1 MQQLLYF
8 QGIHL
13 IGSTDSI
20 MYQTQMCHSI
30 GIITDPPV
38 DSTTCYGGIATF
50 TCGSDRGSD
59 IANIQWTLDG
69 GDLEDMNEIERGIS
83 THTNITDEY
92 AATTLTIVGLHDNH
106 DIIIGCQMITTTFDI
121 DTEPATF
128 TVTDIPPVTNLTIE
142 FTGATMITTWQAPTV
157 LPVDYHYQINI
168 SYGSVLITNTTVDP
182 VYIMD
187 ITSCSNTNYTVSV
200 SVVDIGYT
208 RLHSEYTTSTD
219 VYEGTSVH
227 TTIVLLSIM
236 YKKCAFSRHKL
247 LSFFH

>member
-1 MQQLLYF
+1 MSINIIVNISPIISQWCF
-8 QGIHL
+8 CTNIVPGI
-13 IGSTDSI
+13 
-20 MYQTQMCHSI
+20 
-30 GIITDPPV
+30 IITDSPV

-50 TCGSDRGSD
+50 TRGSDRGSD
-59 IANIQWTLDG
+59 VAHIQWIIDS
-69 GDLEDMNEIERGIS
+69 EDVNDIYTTERGIS

-106 DIIIGCQMITTTFDI
+106 DIIVGCQMIVISPVVDT
-121 DTEPATF
+121 DTEAATF

-142 FTGATMITTWQAPTV
+142 FTEATMITSWQAPTV

-168 SYGSVLITNTTVDP
+168 SYGSVLVTNTTVDP

-208 RLHSEYTTSTD
+208 QLHSEYTTSTTE
-219 VYEGTSVH
+219 YEYKGTSVH
-227 TTIVLLSIM
+227 SVTE
-236 YKKCAFSRHKL
+236 YHKCIG
-247 LSFFH
+247 

>member
-1 MQQLLYF
+1 MQLCTNENRNYVAICF
-8 QGIHL
+8 
-13 IGSTDSI
+13 TVE
-20 MYQTQMCHSI
+20 

-59 IANIQWTLDG
+59 IANIQWTLDSQ
-69 GDLEDMNEIERGIS
+69 DDFNTTERGVS

-106 DIIIGCQMITTTFDI
+106 DIIVGCTMVSASFDI
-121 DTEPATF
+121 DTETATF

-208 RLHSEYTTSTD
+208 QLHSEYTTSTTEYD
-219 VYEGTSVH
+219 VYEG
-227 TTIVLLSIM
+227 I
-236 YKKCAFSRHKL
+236 
-247 LSFFH
+247 

>member
-1 MQQLLYF
+1 MIIYKF
-8 QGIHL
+8 P
-13 IGSTDSI
+13 D
-20 MYQTQMCHSI
+20 
-30 GIITDPPV
+30 IITDPPV

-50 TCGSDRGSD
+50 TCGSDRGTD
-59 IANIQWTLDG
+59 IVNLQWTIDG
-69 GDLEDMNEIERGIS
+69 EDVNDLNTTERGIS

-106 DIIIGCQMITTTFDI
+106 DIVVGCTMITTSENDN
-121 DTEPATF
+121 EGATF

-168 SYGSVLITNTTVDP
+168 SYGIVLITNTTVDP
-182 VYIMD
+182 VYTMD

-208 RLHSEYTTSTD
+208 QLHSEYTTSSAEYE
-219 VYEGTSVH
+219 VYRAGMWICTF
-227 TTIVLLSIM
+227 IR
-236 YKKCAFSRHKL
+236 K
-247 LSFFH
+247 

>member
-1 MQQLLYF
+1 M
-8 QGIHL
+8 
-13 IGSTDSI
+13 
-20 MYQTQMCHSI
+20 
-30 GIITDPPV
+30 
-38 DSTTCYGGIATF
+38 
-50 TCGSDRGSD
+50 
-59 IANIQWTLDG
+59 QWTIDSEDVI
-69 GDLEDMNEIERGIS
+69 DLNTTERGIS

-106 DIIIGCQMITTTFDI
+106 GIIVGCIMITKSFDI
-121 DTEPATF
+121 DNEPATF

-142 FTGATMITTWQAPTV
+142 FTGASMITTWQAPTV

-208 RLHSEYTTSTD
+208 QLHSEYTTSTTE
-219 VYEGTSVH
+219 YEGMCIKVYVNLIS
-227 TTIVLLSIM
+227 
-236 YKKCAFSRHKL
+236 Y
-247 LSFFH
+247 LSFGSTNLFTMLFCIHV

>member
-1 MQQLLYF
+1 MSINIIVNIRTIISQWYF
-8 QGIHL
+8 CTNIVPGI
-13 IGSTDSI
+13 
-20 MYQTQMCHSI
+20 
-30 GIITDPPV
+30 IITDPPV

-59 IANIQWTLDG
+59 IAHIQWTIDG
-69 GDLEDMNEIERGIS
+69 DSVNYINTIERVIS

-92 AATTLTIVGLHDNH
+92 AVTTLTIVGLHDNH
-106 DIIIGCQMITTTFDI
+106 DIIVGCQMITYSFKI
-121 DTEPATF
+121 DTEVATF

-142 FTGATMITTWQAPTV
+142 FTGATTITTWQAPTV

-182 VYIMD
+182 VYIMN

-208 RLHSEYTTSTD
+208 QLHSEYTTSTAEYD
-219 VYEGTSVH
+219 VYEGNVYTH
-227 TTIVLLSIM
+227 MFIQLNIVLLNLMFTVS
-236 YKKCAFSRHKL
+236 A
-247 LSFFH
+247 

>member
-1 MQQLLYF
+1 MS
-8 QGIHL
+8 
-13 IGSTDSI
+13 STPL
-20 MYQTQMCHSI
+20 

-59 IANIQWTLDG
+59 IAKILWTIDG
-69 GDLEDMNEIERGIS
+69 GDVEDVNTAERGIS

-106 DIIIGCQMITTTFDI
+106 DIIVGCQVITKLFHI
-121 DTEPATF
+121 DTQPATF
-128 TVTDIPPVTNLTIE
+128 TVTDISPVSNLIIE

-208 RLHSEYTTSTD
+208 QLHSEYTSSSTKL
-219 VYEGTSVH
+219 EG
-227 TTIVLLSIM
+227 I
-236 YKKCAFSRHKL
+236 C
-247 LSFFH
+247 

>member
-1 MQQLLYF
+1 M
-8 QGIHL
+8 
-13 IGSTDSI
+13 SI
-20 MYQTQMCHSI
+20 NIIVNVSPIISQWCFCTNI
-30 GIITDPPV
+30 VPGIITDPPV
-38 DSTTCYGGIATF
+38 DSTTCYGGISTF

-59 IANIQWTLDG
+59 IGKILWTIDG
-69 GDLEDMNEIERGIS
+69 EDVNDKNTTERGIS

-106 DIIIGCQMITTTFDI
+106 DTIGCQMITISFDI
-121 DTEPATF
+121 DTEVATF

-142 FTGATMITTWQAPTV
+142 YTGATMITTWQAPTV

-168 SYGSVLITNTTVDP
+168 SYVSVLITNTTVDP

-208 RLHSEYTTSTD
+208 QLHSEYTTIATEYD
-219 VYEGTSVH
+219 VYEGM
-227 TTIVLLSIM
+227 LCM
-236 YKKCAFSRHKL
+236 
-247 LSFFH
+247 

>member
-1 MQQLLYF
+1 MYTNENRNYVA
-8 QGIHL
+8 IC
-13 IGSTDSI
+13 STVE
-20 MYQTQMCHSI
+20 

-38 DSTTCYGGIATF
+38 DSTTCYGGIAIF

-59 IANIQWTLDG
+59 IANIQWALDSQD
-69 GDLEDMNEIERGIS
+69 DLNTTERGIS

-106 DIIIGCQMITTTFDI
+106 DIIVGCQMITTSFDS
-121 DTEPATF
+121 DTEVATF

-187 ITSCSNTNYTVSV
+187 ITSCTNTNYIVSV

-208 RLHSEYTTSTD
+208 QLHSEYTTSTTEYD
-219 VYEGTSVH
+219 VYEGT
-227 TTIVLLSIM
+227 LDM
-236 YKKCAFSRHKL
+236 
-247 LSFFH
+247 

>member
-1 MQQLLYF
+1 MKDYDF
-8 QGIHL
+8 HYSIIIITGI
-13 IGSTDSI
+13 
-20 MYQTQMCHSI
+20 
-30 GIITDPPV
+30 IITDPPV

-59 IANIQWTLDG
+59 IAKILWIIDG
-69 GDLEDMNEIERGIS
+69 DDINDLNTTERGIS
-83 THTNITDEY
+83 THTNITNEY

-106 DIIIGCQMITTTFDI
+106 DTAIGCQMIVTSPVVDI
-121 DTEPATF
+121 DTDVATF

-142 FTGATMITTWQAPTV
+142 FTGATMIPTWQAPTV

-187 ITSCSNTNYTVSV
+187 ITRCSITNYTVSV

-208 RLHSEYTTSTD
+208 QLHSEYTTSTTEYD
-219 VYEGTSVH
+219 VYEGNVYTH
-227 TTIVLLSIM
+227 I
-236 YKKCAFSRHKL
+236 A
-247 LSFFH
+247 

>member
-1 MQQLLYF
+1 MCDFEYWF
-8 QGIHL
+8 VFPGI
-13 IGSTDSI
+13 
-20 MYQTQMCHSI
+20 
-30 GIITDPPV
+30 IITDPPV

-59 IANIQWTLDG
+59 AHILWTIDS
-69 GDLEDMNEIERGIS
+69 EDVNDINTTERGIS

-106 DIIIGCQMITTTFDI
+106 DTAIGCQMIVTSPVVVDI
-121 DTEPATF
+121 DTKTATF

-208 RLHSEYTTSTD
+208 QLHSEYTTTTTEYEGMWAQYYD
-219 VYEGTSVH
+219 VYKVFTNDV
-227 TTIVLLSIM
+227 VM
-236 YKKCAFSRHKL
+236 
-247 LSFFH
+247 